1 MSDYAIISS
10 IIYDDRIFQWNWFI
24 ATFSREFTRTLL
36 RKFKKIWIATTTKEQ
51 ILKVHDEWDSNSDNL
66 LFKTYFFQFLSH
78 WPYIIV
84 YSKWKPL
91 SQALTVLQEFQQNN
105 LNKTNQKKQQIF
117 YTIQI
122 NVFLCLNI

>member
-51 ILKVHDEWDSNSDNL
+51 ILKVHNEWDSNSDNL
-66 LFKTYFFQFLSH
+66 LFKTYFFQLLSH